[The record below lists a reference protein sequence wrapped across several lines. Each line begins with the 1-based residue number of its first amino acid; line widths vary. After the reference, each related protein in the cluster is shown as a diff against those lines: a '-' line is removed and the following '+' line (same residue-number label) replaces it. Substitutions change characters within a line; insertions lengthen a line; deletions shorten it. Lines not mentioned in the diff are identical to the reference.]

1 MSKIDG
7 ASELYDLSNK
17 LTHYLSLLFL
27 FCFFLPFLLLF
38 APENTS
44 LHRTLLIFQCVLTVT
59 YVIGKA
65 VDQECLFFEAEN
77 LRRKLWLDNGF
88 NSRVSKQSTQE
99 YYNNQ
104 MPPSFIRLALD
115 SYESCFFT
123 VEILK
128 KGIGKQT
135 LKFIAS
141 IVIWVIVCLYQ
152 ADFKLVLLI
161 IQTIF
166 SGSVFV
172 TFIEHI
178 TCFFRLSQLKNRFFT
193 EFFTIGIKKKEQL
206 FVLFHCVMDYECWKS
221 YYHIRLDSKIFNKY
235 NNVLSE
241 EWEAHISKIPKINN
255 RLLNISFSAFSD
267 EEK

>member
-7 ASELYDLSNK
+7 ASELYDLSKK
-17 LTHYLSLLFL
+17 LTHYLNFFFW
-27 FCFFLPFLLLF
+27 FCFFLPFFLLF
-38 APENTS
+38 APDNTS
-44 LHRTLLIFQCVLTVT
+44 LHRALLVLQCVMTVT
-59 YVIGKA
+59 YVIGNAIDK
-65 VDQECLFFEAEN
+65 EYLFFEAEN

-88 NSRVSKQSTQE
+88 NCRVSKQSTQD

-104 MPPSFIRLALD
+104 IPPSFIRLALD

-128 KGIGKQT
+128 KGIGKQMFMF
-135 LKFIAS
+135 LAS
-141 IVIWVIVCLYQ
+141 IIIWVIVCLYQ

-161 IQTIF
+161 IQTFF
-166 SGSVFV
+166 SGSVFIS
-172 TFIEHI
+172 FIEHI

-221 YYHIRLDSKIFNKY
+221 YYHIRLDSQIFYKY
-235 NNVLSE
+235 NGILSE
-241 EWEAHISKIPKINN
+241 EWKSHISKIPKINN
-255 RLLNISFSAFSD
+255 RLLNISFSAFTD